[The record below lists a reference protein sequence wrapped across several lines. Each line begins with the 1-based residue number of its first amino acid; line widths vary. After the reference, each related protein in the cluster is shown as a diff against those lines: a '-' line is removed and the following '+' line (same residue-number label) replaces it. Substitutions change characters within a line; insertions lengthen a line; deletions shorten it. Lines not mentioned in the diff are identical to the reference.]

1 MTQQQWM
8 SSLPECSSL
17 IALTGLLIL
26 SVCGLNLLLSNNCRL
41 QAFVDAV
48 QSHVIAR
55 APDLMKK
62 EFDREGVKLH
72 ATLMNSR
79 FPAAVAKTAAEREG
93 RGVEGN
99 WRKRENPGKIPPR
112 EPFDA
117 TKILR
122 VCTHP
127 NDATAINIDTYA
139 GVQRVSFWTDVF
151 GDSSPVQEERVWT
164 GWFLQ
169 VCARL
174 HSISD

>member
-1 MTQQQWM
+1 MLGSESAVLCVEGIDTMKDDPTAVDVLFARVQLTD
-8 SSLPECSSL
+8 SSNR
-17 IALTGLLIL
+17 
-26 SVCGLNLLLSNNCRL
+26 SVDSPCLWANLLLSDNCRL

-112 EPFDA
+112 EPFNA

-127 NDATAINIDTYA
+127 
-139 GVQRVSFWTDVF
+139 Q
-151 GDSSPVQEERVWT
+151 
-164 GWFLQ
+164 
-169 VCARL
+169 
-174 HSISD
+174 